1 MKMRLVTLNDFKG
14 HSHPASKLFRAIE
27 LKTVYEECKKMD
39 FMEPSVD
46 IGCGDG
52 YMSSILFDKKFTY
65 GVDNGE
71 AKDVQIAI
79 KKKLYKKVLIE
90 GAEKMSLKNSSVNF
104 VFSNSVIEHIPDNG
118 AVLSETSRILKKNG
132 VFVFT
137 SPSYLFSQ
145 YLYISNI
152 LNRIGLAFIGNWYA
166 YKRNKM
172 LNHYHTYS
180 HLEWTRRLARYGLKV
195 IKYKYYISK
204 NCLIFWDKLALEVRI
219 KNLFDKKAEQNVYK
233 KCQKQIQ
240 DFYKNDIVVNNKGAS
255 LFIFAVKK

>member
-1 MKMRLVTLNDFKG
+1 MKTRLVNLNDFKG
-14 HSHPASKLFRAIE
+14 HPHPASKLFRAIE
-27 LKTVYEECKKMD
+27 LKTVYKECKNMD
-39 FMEPSVD
+39 FKEPSVD

-71 AKDVQIAI
+71 AKDIQIAI

-90 GAEKMSLKNSSVNF
+90 GAEKMSLKSSSVNF
-104 VFSNSVIEHIPDNG
+104 IFSNSVIEHISNNE

-137 SPSYLFSQ
+137 SPSHLFSK

-172 LNHYHTYS
+172 LNHYHIYS
-180 HLEWTRRLARYGLKV
+180 HIEWTKRLVRYGLKV

-204 NCLIFWDKLALEVRI
+204 DCLIFWDKLAIEVRI
-219 KNLFDKKAEQNVYK
+219 RSLFDKRAKQNIYK
-233 KCQKQIQ
+233 KYQKKIQ
-240 DFYKNDIVVNNKGAS
+240 DFYENDPVTNNRGAS
-255 LFIFAVKK
+255 LFIYAVKK